1 MCKIIYLAWENNH
14 KIICFQKHTHTHTL
28 QTWYILEIN
37 CPPHLCNKF
46 HPACFCSLHFDRLFM
61 WHQFCNILY
70 REIRKII
77 QPSSCGWA
85 NLFLYLII
93 GCTKHTA
100 SDADVLC
107 LFAVFHPSST
117 GVWIISRSRDSH
129 RHKGCSLS
137 IGRGVC
143 CAVRALAGRE
153 ALLSWEQLCVFTSAL
168 FAGRVQ
174 ASSPTA

>member
-1 MCKIIYLAWENNH
+1 MSSKA
-14 KIICFQKHTHTHTL
+14 HTHAL
-28 QTWYILEIN
+28 QTWYIWEIN

-46 HPACFCSLHFDRLFM
+46 RPACFCSLRFDRVFM

-77 QPSSCGWA
+77 QPSSSGWA

-93 GCTKHTA
+93 GCTKHTT
-100 SDADVLC
+100 SNADVLC

-117 GVWIISRSRDSH
+117 GIWIISRSRDSH
-129 RHKGCSLS
+129 SLS
-137 IGRGVC
+137 ISSGMC
-143 CAVRALAGRE
+143 CAVRTLAGRE
-153 ALLSWEQLCVFTSAL
+153 ALLSWEQLHVFTSAL

-174 ASSPTA
+174 TTGPTA